1 MQFRTDSPAVKAA
14 FEQGQGLLTNQTSV
28 AAMGDPLLLASFS
41 FVSFLER
48 SLIASVTTQ
57 AEAENVC
64 QIQKPNLLFVTET
77 LEQGYGIPLI
87 DRVKKVSPT
96 TKCLLFLHRETQAI
110 VRDAI
115 NAHSDGVIFVSS
127 IGKGTDGDFLKAMLA
142 ISSGHTYYP
151 QSVREAAG
159 FDAQQLPD
167 LTLRELDVLKCLVNG
182 MSNKE
187 IASTLVISADTT
199 KTHVSNVITKFGAKD
214 RTQCVI
220 QAIRRGM

>member
-1 MQFRTDSPAVKAA
+1 MEFRTDSPVIKAA
-14 FEQGQGLLTNQTSV
+14 FEQSLGLLTNQTVV

-64 QIQKPNLLFVTET
+64 QVSKPSLLFTTET

-87 DRVKKVSPT
+87 ERVKKVSPN
-96 TKCLLFLHRETQAI
+96 TKCLLFLHREKQAI

-115 NAHSDGVIFVSS
+115 NAHADGVIFVSS
-127 IGKGTDGDFLKAMLA
+127 IGKGTDGDFIKAMNA
-142 ISSGHTYYP
+142 VAAGETYYP
-151 QSVREAAG
+151 QTVRDAAG

-187 IASTLVISADTT
+187 ISSALVISADTT
-199 KTHVSNVITKFGAKD
+199 KTHVSNVITKMGAQS

-220 QAIRRGM
+220 QAIRRGL

>member
-64 QIQKPNLLFVTET
+64 QISKPNLLFTTET
-77 LEQGYGIPLI
+77 LDQGYGIPLI
-87 DRVKKVSPT
+87 ERVKKVSPN
-96 TKCLLFLHRETQAI
+96 TKCLLFLHREKQAI

-115 NAHSDGVIFVSS
+115 NAHADGVIFVSS
-127 IGKGTDGDFLKAMLA
+127 IGKGADGDFIKAMLA
-142 ISSGHTYYP
+142 VAADQTYYP
-151 QSVREAAG
+151 KQVREAAG
-159 FDAQQLPD
+159 FDAEQLPD
-167 LTLRELDVLKCLVNG
+167 LTMRELDVLKCLVAG

-187 IASTLVISADTT
+187 ISSTLVISADTT